1 MFMSLITPFLSK
13 FTTYI
18 SVLAL
23 GAIITKYHKLNSLQ
37 TTVVEA
43 EIPMLGRKKISS
55 TLLDSSDLS
64 KD

>member
-1 MFMSLITPFLSK
+1 MFMSLITPFLSE
-13 FTTYI
+13 FTMYI
-18 SVLAL
+18 NVLAV

-55 TLLDSSDLS
+55 TLLFF
-64 KD
+64 